1 MTRPLLIPGETCA
14 TTVDNTRGGLLV
26 DGRDFY
32 RAFYDA
38 ACKAEHTILMA
49 GWQFSSSVEL
59 LRGEDATS
67 CDLPTKLID
76 LLTELCK
83 RKPDLNIYMLPW
95 DSSPIFTFEREPL
108 QRLKFRIKGHK
119 RIHWKMDN
127 CHPPGASHHQ
137 KLIVIDRAIAFV
149 GGMDICDSRWDDR
162 AHEAHLK
169 HRCSGSKEYTP
180 YHDVQ
185 SYLIGDAV
193 DVLRSWFCE
202 RWLHASGDKLDLVD
216 CMRTSIE
223 IKPTFDVAAPR
234 VALARTWPKME
245 THAEIRELW
254 HLHARAIGSAK
265 QLIYI
270 ENQYYSSDE
279 ITQALVNRMRS
290 DRDNQLEIVMVLPE
304 KSAGFKERISIGV
317 YQAELLERLT
327 RVADETGHHFGVYYQ
342 VARGNTEKEEIPV
355 FIHAKVLAV
364 DDRFLLVSS
373 ANTSNRSMGY
383 DTELGVA
390 WEAPEA
396 TPSLRNARVEL
407 LAEHI
412 GIEGSEFDQLLGP
425 APRGLVKRLDALAT
439 AKTHQL
445 RIHRRNQDEKAGPLL
460 KKLIPEKAVFDPRSP
475 THFKE
480 GLLPERGTFL
490 DRLIREPLSL
500 LLGERGRKLKRR
512 PG

>member
-14 TTVDNTRGGLLV
+14 TTVEHSRGGLLV

-32 RAFYDA
+32 RAFYEA

-49 GWQFSSSVEL
+49 GWQFSSGVEL
-59 LRGEDATS
+59 MRGDDKTD
-67 CDLPTKLID
+67 CDLPTKLVD

-83 RKPDLNIYMLPW
+83 RKPDLHVYMLPW

-108 QRLKFRIKGHK
+108 QRLKFHIKGHK

-162 AHEAHLK
+162 THAAHTKE
-169 HRCSGSKEYTP
+169 RCSGSRTYTP

-185 SYLIGDAV
+185 SYLSGDAV
-193 DVLRSWFCE
+193 DVLRGWFCE
-202 RWLHASGDKLDLVD
+202 RWLKAAGEKLDLVD
-216 CMRTSIE
+216 CPRTSIQ
-223 IKPTFDVAAPR
+223 IKPTFEVFAPR
-234 VALARTWPKME
+234 VALARTFPEME
-245 THAEIRELW
+245 NHRAIRELW
-254 HLHARAIGSAK
+254 KLHERAIGSAK

-270 ENQYYSSDE
+270 ENQYFSSDE
-279 ITQALVNRMRS
+279 ITQALETRMRS
-290 DRDNQLEIVMVLPE
+290 NREDQLEIVMVLPE

-327 RVADETGHHFGVYYQ
+327 KTAAETGHRFGVYYQ
-342 VARGNTEKEEIPV
+342 VACDEKEGDIPV
-355 FIHAKVLAV
+355 FIHAKVMAV

-390 WEAPEA
+390 WEAPDA
-396 TPSLRNARVEL
+396 TDSLRNARIEL
-407 LAEHI
+407 LAEHV
-412 GIEGSEFDQLLGP
+412 GLPRDEFDTVVGA
-425 APRGLVKRLDALAT
+425 APRGLVARLDAIAT
-439 AKTHQL
+439 AKSHAL
-445 RIHRRNQDEKAGPLL
+445 RIHRRNADEKAGPLL
-460 KKLIPEKAVFDPRSP
+460 KKLIPEKAVFDPKSP

-480 GLLPERGTFL
+480 GLLPERGAFL
-490 DRLIREPLSL
+490 DRLIREPLAL
-500 LLGERGRKLKRR
+500 IRQRLVKFKKR
-512 PG
+512 PA